1 LTIAH
6 DPGRYRLLY
15 IDDDVA
21 LGRLIQRRLE
31 RRGFIVECATSGAEG
46 IAKAEALPFDVIAID
61 HYMPGQD
68 GLEAME
74 SLLALPA
81 PPPVVYVTGSDE
93 SRIAVAALKAGA
105 ADYVVKTASDD
116 FIDLLAS
123 ALAQAVAQ
131 VKLVRERDAAT
142 EALLATNERLEAIV
156 ARQAVLLREVNH
168 RVANS
173 LQLVS
178 SLVHMQGNAVTDEA
192 SRSALRDTQARI
204 GAIMQV
210 HKRLYTSEDVEQV
223 DIAEYLRGL
232 VDELGQSLSAGGC
245 RPILL
250 EADSI
255 KMSTDKAVALGVVV
269 AELLQVRLC
278 RGRVRRGAG
287 PLSRQRRGRGRALR
301 RGRRGRPAGRRPQG
315 QGHRPRPD
323 GHRRHGPQ
331 PRLGRRVRSRPYQ
344 GRPRHH
350 APDGVK
356 RAERPP
362 RKRRSP
368 RF

>member
-1 LTIAH
+1 MSTPAE
-6 DPGRYRLLY
+6 PGRYRLLY
-15 IDDDVA
+15 IDDDVG
-21 LGRLIQRRLE
+21 LCRLIQRRLE
-31 RRGFIVECATSGAEG
+31 RRGFSVVCAHSGAEG
-46 IAKAEALPFDVIAID
+46 VAAAEAERFDVIAVD

-68 GLEAME
+68 GLEAMQA
-74 SLLALPA
+74 LLAVPGSA
-81 PPPVVYVTGSDE
+81 PVVYVTGSDE

-123 ALAQAVAQ
+123 ALTQAVAQ
-131 VKLVRERDAAT
+131 VKLTRERDAAA
-142 EALLATNERLEAIV
+142 EALVASNERLEAIV

-192 SRSALRDTQARI
+192 SRAALRDTQARI

-250 EADSI
+250 EADPI
-255 KMSTDKAVALGVVV
+255 KLSTDKAVALGVVV
-269 AELLQVRLC
+269 AELITNACKYAYAEDEYGEV
-278 RGRVRRGAG
+278 RVRFTSNGEGGVILAVE
-287 PLSRQRRGRGRALR
+287 
-301 RGRRGRPAGRRPQG
+301 
-315 QGHRPRPD
+315 D
-323 GHRRHGPQ
+323 
-331 PRLGRRVRSRPYQ
+331 
-344 GRPRHH
+344 
-350 APDGVK
+350 DGVGLPADGRK
-356 RAERPP
+356 AQGTGLGQTVIAAMGRSLGSAVAFDPTHPKGARAVMRLTI
-362 RKRRSP
+362 
-368 RF
+368 

>member
-1 LTIAH
+1 MSRPEAAGLC
-6 DPGRYRLLY
+6 RLLY

-21 LGRLIQRRLE
+21 LCRLIQRRLD
-31 RRGFIVECATSGAEG
+31 RRGFSVECANSGAEG
-46 IAKAEALPFDVIAID
+46 IEKAQAEPFDVIAID

-68 GLEAME
+68 GLDAMRG
-74 SLLALPA
+74 LLALA
-81 PPPVVYVTGSDE
+81 NGSPVVYVTGSDE

-105 ADYVVKTASDD
+105 VDYVVKAASDD

-123 ALAQAVAQ
+123 ALTQAVAQ
-131 VKLVRERDAAT
+131 VKLTRERDAAA
-142 EALLATNERLEAIV
+142 EALVASNSRLEAIV

-178 SLVHMQGNAVTDEA
+178 SLVHMQSHAVADEA

-250 EADSI
+250 EAEPI
-255 KMSTDKAVALGVVV
+255 KLSTDKAVSLGVVV
-269 AELLQVRLC
+269 AELITNACKYAYAEEEFGEV
-278 RGRVRRGAG
+278 RVRFTTLGDGAAE
-287 PLSRQRRGRGRALR
+287 LSVE
-301 RGRRGRPAGRRPQG
+301 
-315 QGHRPRPD
+315 D
-323 GHRRHGPQ
+323 
-331 PRLGRRVRSRPYQ
+331 
-344 GRPRHH
+344 
-350 APDGVK
+350 DGVGMPAVGLK
-356 RAERPP
+356 AKGTGLGQTVIAAMGRSLGAAVAFDPAHPKGARAVMHLTL
-362 RKRRSP
+362 
-368 RF
+368 